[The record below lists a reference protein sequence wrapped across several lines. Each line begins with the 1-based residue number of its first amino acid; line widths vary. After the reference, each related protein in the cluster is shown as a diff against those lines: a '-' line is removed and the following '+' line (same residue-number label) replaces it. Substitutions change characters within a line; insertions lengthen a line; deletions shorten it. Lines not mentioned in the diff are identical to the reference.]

1 MVVVAALV
9 AIVVS
14 CGGDAEADS
23 GIRVISPESAN
34 DILFENPPEDL
45 VVLDVRTPDEFRGA
59 RLPDATLIDIYEPDF
74 AERIAELDRDV
85 PYLLYCRTGNRSGQA
100 RAIMEDLGFTDVAD
114 VDGGIAA
121 WLDAG
126 LPFVTG

>member
-1 MVVVAALV
+1 MRCYRFSRFTALLRAQRSLAMVVVAALV

-45 VVLDVRTPDEFRGA
+45 VVLDVRTPDEF
-59 RLPDATLIDIYEPDF
+59 
-74 AERIAELDRDV
+74 EL
-85 PYLLYCRTGNRSGQA
+85 
-100 RAIMEDLGFTDVAD
+100 LGTRR
-114 VDGGIAA
+114 
-121 WLDAG
+121 
-126 LPFVTG
+126 